1 MGKMKHSEKSFEQR
15 LFESTKIREKYPQR
29 ICIYIEKSDICNNI
43 QTIDKNKY
51 LVPNNLSISQF
62 IFVIRNRIKLPK
74 EIALFFYTKNNC
86 ILSGN
91 TSMIELYDKYK
102 DNDGFFYITYSG
114 ENCFG

>member
-15 LFESTKIREKYPQR
+15 LLESTKIREKYPQR

-43 QTIDKNKY
+43 PILDKNKY

-62 IFVIRNRIKLPK
+62 IYVIRNRIKLPK
-74 EIALFFYTKNNC
+74 EKAMFFYTKNKC

-91 TSMIELYDKYK
+91 TTMIELYDKYK
-102 DNDGFFYITYSG
+102 DKDGFFYITYSG